1 LVREEDLSIDA
12 MHRICK
18 KAGAERVNDSAS
30 VELARILDEVGVKIA
45 KEAFDYAMYAG
56 RRTLKA
62 KDVKIAALKLFEKK
76 VKV

>member
-1 LVREEDLSIDA
+1 MVREEDLSIVA

-18 KAGAERVNDSAS
+18 KAGAERVSDSAS
-30 VELARILDEVGVKIA
+30 VELTRILDEVGVKIA
-45 KEAFDYAMYAG
+45 KEAFDYATHAG

-62 KDVKIAALKLFEKK
+62 KDVKIAASKLFEKK